1 MTILDFFRVPSDWTD
16 FFYNDDNL
24 DLLLKIEKEWLESE
38 KDKINFLSP
47 FYNVL
52 FEKINVVIVTDS
64 YENYSYSSQHISKP
78 LQAIYRELEDEG
90 FYPTKDGKIEKWAK
104 DGVLLFSFPL
114 MGIQTQN
121 VFEMT
126 NRIIHHLMKKQIIWV
141 FLGEKEITNIPNS
154 YSHNPMSKTFKGCN
168 LFKNI
173 NKELYKK
180 GKDKISW

>member
-1 MTILDFFRVPSDWTD
+1 
-16 FFYNDDNL
+16 
-24 DLLLKIEKEWLESE
+24 
-38 KDKINFLSP
+38 
-47 FYNVL
+47 
-52 FEKINVVIVTDS
+52 
-64 YENYSYSSQHISKP
+64 
-78 LQAIYRELEDEG
+78 
-90 FYPTKDGKIEKWAK
+90 
-104 DGVLLFSFPL
+104 

-141 FLGEKEITNIPNS
+141 FLGEKEITNIPNIPNIPYS